1 MSLQLAAHHLA
12 SKGRGPDTMLVHMAP
27 QEVAGLAALAKA
39 NGTSLTINP
48 HTGLP
53 EAFKLKDLLPTILGF
68 GISALTGGAIQPW
81 MIGLGV
87 GGVEAARTGSLQKG
101 FMAGLGAY
109 GGAGLGASVM
119 GAGTSALQSAANVP
133 AATTAPVVAPT
144 AVTGASELASTVTPT
159 AASVVSP
166 AASTATVGAAAMP
179 QTATLAPVIDKSIY
193 PVGETVKQGL
203 QSVIKDPTPL
213 LNKQN
218 LGYGLAALTSMSGS
232 EQSTA
237 EKYKGSAPTY
247 ESVYDPETGRFIR
260 VPVGTR
266 AKQESTTGF
275 FNPNM
280 RAAGSE
286 GIRAA
291 AAGGTIEDMSSRNQM
306 ETLLANGGQRFAEG
320 GDTTGKRRVFDPMT
334 GMVTYVDDPSIQP
347 TPVRTVTQMPSLGQ
361 EGPGSDTITPPNP
374 ANALTGPNGSLNAV
388 AQTLSNFGQ
397 SIGITGPGQG
407 YSVLGLPGAI
417 IGNAVAMDPT
427 NVHSI
432 NAQNAMD
439 VGAHPAMGFGSGLP
453 SINNANNNSLTN
465 GLLSFS
471 GTQPDAP
478 VDIAVPTISNAQA
491 AQMAADEINASL
503 AMTPVATPV
512 AVSPGAVSSPVAP
525 PVDLNPAAL
534 ASFGAEGETAPGGP
548 SFGSDLGFDT
558 GVGAGSNDPGVGG
571 TVGDDVGIKRGG
583 LTSLAAF
590 AQGGYSLGDY
600 SDGGRLLRGPG
611 DGVSDSIPASIAN
624 KRPARLADGEFVV
637 PARIVSELGNGSTE
651 AGARKLYA
659 MMDRIQKAR
668 KKSVGKG
675 KVAVNSRA
683 EKLLPA

>member
-280 RAAGSE
+280 RVAGSE

-432 NAQNAMD
+432 NA
-439 VGAHPAMGFGSGLP
+439 
-453 SINNANNNSLTN
+453 NNNSLTN

-503 AMTPVATPV
+503 AMTPAATPVATPV
-512 AVSPGAVSSPVAP
+512 AVNPGSVPTPVESVSTPVAP
-525 PVDLNPAAL
+525 QPDFNPTPL
-534 ASFGAEGETAPGGP
+534 ASFGAAGETAPGGS

-558 GVGAGSNDPGVGG
+558 GMDASSDGNPAGPDGSGIP
-571 TVGDDVGIKRGG
+571 GDDYARGG
-583 LTSLAAF
+583 LSSLASYAR
-590 AQGGYSLGDY
+590 GGYSLGDY